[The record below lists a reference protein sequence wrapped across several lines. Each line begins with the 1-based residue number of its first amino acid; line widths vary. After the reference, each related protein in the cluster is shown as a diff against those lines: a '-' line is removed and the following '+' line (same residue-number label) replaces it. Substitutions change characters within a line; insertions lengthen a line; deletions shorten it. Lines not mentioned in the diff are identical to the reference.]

1 MINSQLNLFGVAKK
15 VFPERAGRDAEV
27 ADLRHGDDLAVFG
40 QYHDFFLVDGVGAV
54 AFFAADEEGIGSARQ
69 VAVANEGRFDLADVF
84 PGKWLI
90 GELEAEEPPVD
101 EAVAEVGKQL
111 IGVLLPGL
119 DGRADVGVVQRG
131 EAVE

>member
-69 VAVANEGRFDLADVF
+69 VAVANERGPDLVNVYSR
-84 PGKWLI
+84 KRLV
-90 GELEAEEPPVD
+90 GEFQAKEPPVD
-101 EAVAEVGKQL
+101 EAVAEVGEQL